1 MAEYM
6 TPQEYE
12 EFLRVTK
19 ENYEA
24 GYITARQYNEA
35 QKDAAAGIRGY
46 TANLKASM
54 AQLGTSFKQLGADIY
69 DGKQG
74 AAVFNN
80 TLGATAGVVQ
90 AYALKFG
97 PAGIALGLFAQ
108 ALTSYAGAATKQ
120 SDALFDS
127 FQKIS
132 RTGVIGSEAMKDVFD
147 NMQRLGYTQ
156 DQLGEM
162 GQVLASNSKGLAQF
176 SRSAMHGA
184 SEFVS
189 LAEQMQQSGLR
200 TQFFNLGMSVTDINQ
215 ASAGYLIQLGR
226 LGKSSQATA
235 SGAAEY
241 IKEMETLTRLTGQTR
256 QEMEAQREQAEN
268 IDSYFSL
275 LQDLDPKKAATIRG
289 TFDQLMAADP
299 TGKRATAFAEIMGT
313 VGVPMS
319 AEALE
324 FLQGTGFDALN
335 IKQKILNGELTS
347 SSDVMKAFGMAFKE
361 QMPIQKELAG
371 VQANFTGSLKSSQAI
386 INARDRSEQE
396 AADAVARGRAGTEK
410 ATASQAKLRNNQILQ
425 AQSLQQFVNAGVGPA
440 TVAMEILT
448 DVVENLTSILPGSGT
463 AADRREAKLTGKTP
477 TQIRNERASAAYG
490 EGEFGGA
497 GAALGISGAPE
508 VAPSGAQ
515 PTDSDLQFQKDLKLK
530 PGAENRGTSSDAL
543 YGVAEQVHK
552 MLGGDY
558 KYFSGFNDRS
568 KGRHSEGKAFDLV
581 LNDAS
586 KYQSVLSQIK
596 GITGVSFAQF
606 EPKGFVN
613 KNGSISSGDH
623 IHTEVSAANGA
634 ILSGPMSG
642 YQPNL
647 TMHGTEAV
655 VPLNT
660 AAQQSAA
667 GMMDNSI
674 MSAQLGRLEEMVGLM
689 KNQLSVSTRIMQ
701 YSS

>member
-6 TPQEYE
+6 TPEEYE

-46 TANLKASM
+46 TANLKASL
-54 AQLGTSFKQLGADIY
+54 AQLGTSIKQLGADIY

-80 TLGATAGVVQ
+80 TLGASAGVVQ
-90 AYALKFG
+90 AYAAKFG
-97 PAGIALGLFAQ
+97 PAGQALGLFAQ
-108 ALTSYAGAATKQ
+108 ALASYAGAATKQ

-176 SRSAMHGA
+176 GKSAMHGA

-235 SGAAEY
+235 TGAADY
-241 IKEMETLTRLTGQTR
+241 IREMEILTRLTGQQR
-256 QEMEAQREQAEN
+256 EEMESQREAATAIDEFQAALMEMTPAARKVAEGVYN
-268 IDSYFSL
+268 QLSAI
-275 LQDLDPKKAATIRG
+275 DPKMALGYASSINGIIGQNQESVQLFQATNGQLLDINAQISAGKFKDSGEAIRAMG
-289 TFDQLMAADP
+289 LGAQAMVPTFQ
-299 TGKRATAFAEIMGT
+299 
-313 VGVPMS
+313 
-319 AEALE
+319 
-324 FLQGTGFDALN
+324 
-335 IKQKILNGELTS
+335 
-347 SSDVMKAFGMAFKE
+347 
-361 QMPIQKELAG
+361 ELAKYG
-371 VQANFTGSLKSSQAI
+371 ANYGPMLRSQVLLAGKV
-386 INARDRSEQE
+386 NNEYAEMAGEVDR
-396 AADAVARGRAGTEK
+396 AKAGTEK
-410 ATASQAKLRNNQILQ
+410 TTASQAKLRNNQILQ

-515 PTDSDLQFQKDLKLK
+515 PTDSDLQFRKDLKLK